1 MKLKLDYKKTIK
13 VGFAFA
19 IIMIFW
25 TAYDFVVPYLLDR
38 AFGLSNAMRGLV
50 MGLDNLRFSFCR
62 YSGKFRTRQSPGLKT
77 NPFIVLGTVATV
89 ALMIFVPVSANTQL
103 KEANALRKR

>member
-50 MGLDNLRFSFCR
+50 MGLDNLLSLSFCR
-62 YSGKFRTRQSPGLKT
+62 YSENFGQDKVQVWKT
-77 NPFIVLGTVATV
+77 NPFHCAWHGSHRRAYDICARIGEYPT
-89 ALMIFVPVSANTQL
+89 
-103 KEANALRKR
+103 